1 MYGKKISAA
10 FSALVLLALIF
21 GAGPA
26 LAAPVYVLVTT
37 IPVPPSLEN
46 SVGGAFT
53 TYDIAYFDGT
63 TQLMYLADRSNASVD
78 IFSAKDNTFVGRI
91 GGTGTT
97 PHLFVGI
104 QPQPVNPATVN
115 NDISGPD
122 GVVVA
127 NFGGAKQLWAGD
139 GPSLLKGFDLTL
151 AGSPQLTGTPINTGA
166 VPPTRVDEMAFDP
179 RDHLLL
185 VANNAAD
192 PPFATLVDAQSK
204 SIVSNGKITFDG
216 TNADGHHAPKATNG
230 IEQAVW
236 DPSHGGRFFI
246 SVPQLNG
253 TGPGGVAVID
263 PLTGNVTKVFDF
275 GDPSSP
281 VFLGAG
287 AACSPAG
294 LALGTGGK
302 LMVGCGV
309 ASQSIL
315 LDPNANGGNGSIK
328 TFPQVSGEDM
338 VWFDPTTNRYF
349 LAARLNP
356 GGPGLGIIPVLG
368 IIDGLSET
376 FLQNVRTSPGA
387 HSVAV
392 DPVSGEVF
400 VPFGGSFGAAVNT
413 VCPNGCIAVF
423 GVPEPGSLLLLGA
436 GLIGFGG
443 LAWSRR
449 HRS

>member
-1 MYGKKISAA
+1 MPRKTTWSLL
-10 FSALVLLALIF
+10 LVLLFLMLGL
-21 GAGPA
+21 GAAPGH
-26 LAAPVYVLVTT
+26 AAPVYVLLTT
-37 IPVPPSLEN
+37 IPVPSNPAGN
-46 SVGGAFT
+46 VQGGAFT
-53 TYDIAYFDGT
+53 GYDIAYFDGT

-78 IFSAKDNTFVGRI
+78 IFSAQTNSFVGRV
-91 GGTGTT
+91 GS
-97 PHLFVGI
+97 FVGI

-139 GPSLLKGFDLTL
+139 GPSLLKGFDLTVP
-151 AGSPQLTGTPINTGA
+151 GSPPLGGTPINTGA
-166 VPPTRVDEMAFDP
+166 VPATRVDEMAFDP

-192 PPFATLVDAQSK
+192 PPFATLVDTQTRA
-204 SIVSNGKITFDG
+204 IVTKITFNG
-216 TNADGHHAPKATNG
+216 ANADGHNAPNATNG

-246 SVPQLNG
+246 SIPQLNG
-253 TGPGGVAVID
+253 GGPGGVAMID
-263 PLTGNVTKVFDF
+263 PLTGNVTKLYDF
-275 GDPSSP
+275 ATLSG
-281 VFLGAG
+281 GAVT
-287 AACSPAG
+287 ACSPAG

-356 GGPGLGIIPVLG
+356 GGPVLG
-368 IIDGLSET
+368 IIDGLTET
-376 FLQNVRTSPGA
+376 FLQNVRTTPGD

-400 VPFGGSFGAAVNT
+400 VPFGGSFGTAVNNI
-413 VCPNGCIAVF
+413 CPLGCIGVF

-436 GLIGFGG
+436 GLIGLAG
-443 LAWSRR
+443 LSLRR
-449 HRS
+449 RLR

>member
-1 MYGKKISAA
+1 MPRKTTWSLL
-10 FSALVLLALIF
+10 LVLLFLMPGL
-21 GAGPA
+21 GAAPGH
-26 LAAPVYVLVTT
+26 AAPVYVLLTT
-37 IPVPPSLEN
+37 IPVPSNPAGN
-46 SVGGAFT
+46 VQGGAFT
-53 TYDIAYFDGT
+53 GYDIAYFDGT

-78 IFSAKDNTFVGRI
+78 IFSAQTNSFVGRV
-91 GGTGTT
+91 GS
-97 PHLFVGI
+97 FVGI

-139 GPSLLKGFDLTL
+139 GPSLLKGFDLTVP
-151 AGSPQLTGTPINTGA
+151 GSPPLGGTPINTGA
-166 VPPTRVDEMAFDP
+166 VPATRVDEMAFDP

-192 PPFATLVDAQSK
+192 PPFATLVDTQTRA
-204 SIVSNGKITFDG
+204 IVTKITFNG
-216 TNADGHHAPKATNG
+216 ANADGHNAPNATNG
-230 IEQAVW
+230 IEQSVW

-246 SVPQLNG
+246 SIPELNG
-253 TGPGGVAVID
+253 GGPGGVAMLDIS
-263 PLTGNVTKVFDF
+263 GNVTHVYDF
-275 GDPSSP
+275 GSAG
-281 VFLGAG
+281 LGAF

-294 LALGTGGK
+294 LALGANGK

-315 LDPNANGGNGSIK
+315 LDPNANGGNGSAK
-328 TFPQVSGEDM
+328 AFPQVSGEDM

-356 GGPGLGIIPVLG
+356 GGPVLG
-368 IIDGLSET
+368 IIDGLTET
-376 FLQNVRTSPGA
+376 FLQNVRTTPGD

-400 VPFGGSFGAAVNT
+400 VPFGGSFGAAVNNI
-413 VCPNGCIAVF
+413 CPLGCIGVF
-423 GVPEPGSLLLLGA
+423 GVPEPGSLLLLGV
-436 GLIGFGG
+436 GLIGVGG
-443 LAWSRR
+443 LSLRR
-449 HRS
+449 RLR

>member
-1 MYGKKISAA
+1 MPRKTTWSLL
-10 FSALVLLALIF
+10 LVLLFLMPGL
-21 GAGPA
+21 GAAPGH
-26 LAAPVYVLVTT
+26 AAPVYVLLTT
-37 IPVPPSLEN
+37 IPVPSNPAGN
-46 SVGGAFT
+46 VQGGAFT
-53 TYDIAYFDGT
+53 GYDIAYFDGT

-78 IFSAKDNTFVGRI
+78 IFSAQTNSFVGRV
-91 GGTGTT
+91 GS
-97 PHLFVGI
+97 FVGI

-139 GPSLLKGFDLTL
+139 GPSLLKGFDLTVP
-151 AGSPQLTGTPINTGA
+151 GSPPLGGTPINTGA
-166 VPPTRVDEMAFDP
+166 VPATRVDEMAFDP

-192 PPFATLVDAQSK
+192 PPFATLVDTQTRA
-204 SIVSNGKITFDG
+204 IVTKITFNG
-216 TNADGHHAPKATNG
+216 ANADGHNAPNATNG

-246 SVPQLNG
+246 SIPQLNG
-253 TGPGGVAVID
+253 GGPGGVAMID
-263 PLTGNVTKVFDF
+263 PLTGNVTKLYDF
-275 GDPSSP
+275 ATLSG
-281 VFLGAG
+281 GAVT
-287 AACSPAG
+287 ACSPAG

-356 GGPGLGIIPVLG
+356 GGPVLG
-368 IIDGLSET
+368 IIDGLTET
-376 FLQNVRTSPGA
+376 FLQNVRTTPGD

-400 VPFGGSFGAAVNT
+400 VPFGGSFGAAVNNI
-413 VCPNGCIAVF
+413 CPLGCIGVF
-423 GVPEPGSLLLLGA
+423 GVPEPGSLLLLGV
-436 GLIGFGG
+436 GLIGVGG
-443 LAWSRR
+443 LSLRR
-449 HRS
+449 RFR

>member
-1 MYGKKISAA
+1 MPRKTTWSLL
-10 FSALVLLALIF
+10 LVLLFLMPGL
-21 GAGPA
+21 GAAPGH
-26 LAAPVYVLVTT
+26 AAPVYVLLTT
-37 IPVPPSLEN
+37 IPVPSNPAGN
-46 SVGGAFT
+46 VQVGAFT
-53 TYDIAYFDGT
+53 GYDIAYFDGT

-78 IFSAKDNTFVGRI
+78 IFSAQTNSFVGRV
-91 GGTGTT
+91 GS
-97 PHLFVGI
+97 FVGI

-115 NDISGPD
+115 NDISRPD

-139 GPSLLKGFDLTL
+139 GRSLLKGFDLTVP
-151 AGSPQLTGTPINTGA
+151 GSPPLGGTPINTGA
-166 VPPTRVDEMAFDP
+166 VPATRVDEMAFDP

-192 PPFATLVDAQSK
+192 PPFATLVDTQTRA
-204 SIVSNGKITFDG
+204 IVTKITFNG
-216 TNADGHHAPKATNG
+216 ANADGHNAPNATNG

-246 SVPQLNG
+246 SIPQLNG
-253 TGPGGVAVID
+253 GGPGGVAMLDIS
-263 PLTGNVTKVFDF
+263 GNVTHVYDF
-275 GDPSSP
+275 GSAG
-281 VFLGAG
+281 LGAF

-294 LALGTGGK
+294 LALGANGK

-315 LDPNANGGNGSIK
+315 LDPNANGGNGSTK
-328 TFPQVSGEDM
+328 AFPQVSGEDM

-356 GGPGLGIIPVLG
+356 GGPVLG
-368 IIDGLSET
+368 IIDGLTET
-376 FLQNVRTSPGA
+376 FLQNVRTTPGD

-400 VPFGGSFGAAVNT
+400 VPFGGSFGTAVNNI
-413 VCPNGCIAVF
+413 CPLGCIGVF
-423 GVPEPGSLLLLGA
+423 GVPEPGSLLLLGV
-436 GLIGFGG
+436 GLIGVGG
-443 LAWSRR
+443 LSLRR
-449 HRS
+449 RLR

>member
-1 MYGKKISAA
+1 MPRKTTWSLLLILLFLMPGLGAA
-10 FSALVLLALIF
+10 P
-21 GAGPA
+21 GH
-26 LAAPVYVLVTT
+26 AAPVYVLLTT
-37 IPVPPSLEN
+37 IPVPSNPAGN
-46 SVGGAFT
+46 VQGGAFT
-53 TYDIAYFDGT
+53 GYDIAYFDGT

-78 IFSAKDNTFVGRI
+78 IFSAQTNSFVGRV
-91 GGTGTT
+91 GS
-97 PHLFVGI
+97 FVGI

-139 GPSLLKGFDLTL
+139 GPSLLNGFDLTVP
-151 AGSPQLTGTPINTGA
+151 GSPPLGGTPINTGA
-166 VPPTRVDEMAFDP
+166 VPATRVDEMAFDP

-192 PPFATLVDAQSK
+192 PPFATLVDTQTRA
-204 SIVSNGKITFDG
+204 IVTKITFNG
-216 TNADGHHAPKATNG
+216 ANADGHNAPNATNG

-246 SVPQLNG
+246 SIPQLNG
-253 TGPGGVAVID
+253 GGPGGVAMID
-263 PLTGNVTKVFDF
+263 PLTGNVTKLYDF
-275 GDPSSP
+275 ATLSG
-281 VFLGAG
+281 GAVT
-287 AACSPAG
+287 ACSPAG

-356 GGPGLGIIPVLG
+356 GGPVLG
-368 IIDGLSET
+368 IIDGLTET
-376 FLQNVRTSPGA
+376 FLQNVRTTPGD

-400 VPFGGSFGAAVNT
+400 VPFGGSFGAAVNNI
-413 VCPNGCIAVF
+413 CPLGCIGVF
-423 GVPEPGSLLLLGA
+423 GVPEPGSLLLLGV
-436 GLIGFGG
+436 GLIGVGG
-443 LAWSRR
+443 LSLRR
-449 HRS
+449 RLR

>member
-1 MYGKKISAA
+1 MPRKTTWSLL
-10 FSALVLLALIF
+10 LVLLFLMPGL
-21 GAGPA
+21 GAAPGH
-26 LAAPVYVLVTT
+26 AAPVYVLLTT
-37 IPVPPSLEN
+37 IPVPSNPAGN
-46 SVGGAFT
+46 VQGGAFT
-53 TYDIAYFDGT
+53 GYDIAYFDGT

-78 IFSAKDNTFVGRI
+78 IFSAQTNSFVGRV
-91 GGTGTT
+91 GS
-97 PHLFVGI
+97 FVGI

-139 GPSLLKGFDLTL
+139 GPSLLKGFDLTVP
-151 AGSPQLTGTPINTGA
+151 GSPPLGGTPINTGA
-166 VPPTRVDEMAFDP
+166 VPATRVDEMAFDP

-192 PPFATLVDAQSK
+192 PPFATLVDTQTRA
-204 SIVSNGKITFDG
+204 IVTKITFNG
-216 TNADGHHAPKATNG
+216 ANADGHNAPNATNG

-246 SVPQLNG
+246 SIPQLNG
-253 TGPGGVAVID
+253 GGPGGVAMID
-263 PLTGNVTKVFDF
+263 PLTGNVTKLYDF
-275 GDPSSP
+275 ATLSG
-281 VFLGAG
+281 GAVT
-287 AACSPAG
+287 ACSPAG

-356 GGPGLGIIPVLG
+356 GGPVLG
-368 IIDGLSET
+368 IIDGLTET
-376 FLQNVRTSPGA
+376 FLQNVRTTPGD

-400 VPFGGSFGAAVNT
+400 VPFGGSFGAAVNNI
-413 VCPNGCIAVF
+413 CPLGCIGVF
-423 GVPEPGSLLLLGA
+423 GVPEPGSLLLLGV
-436 GLIGFGG
+436 GLIGVGG
-443 LAWSRR
+443 LSLRR
-449 HRS
+449 RLR

>member
-1 MYGKKISAA
+1 MPRKTTWSLL
-10 FSALVLLALIF
+10 LVLLFLMPGL
-21 GAGPA
+21 GAAPGH
-26 LAAPVYVLVTT
+26 AAPVYVLLTT
-37 IPVPPSLEN
+37 IPVPSNPAGN
-46 SVGGAFT
+46 VQGGAFT
-53 TYDIAYFDGT
+53 GYDIAYFDGT

-78 IFSAKDNTFVGRI
+78 IFSAQTNSFVGRV
-91 GGTGTT
+91 GS
-97 PHLFVGI
+97 FVGI

-139 GPSLLKGFDLTL
+139 GPSLLKGFDLTVP
-151 AGSPQLTGTPINTGA
+151 GSPPLGGTPINTGA
-166 VPPTRVDEMAFDP
+166 VPATRVDEMAFDP

-192 PPFATLVDAQSK
+192 PPFATLVDTQTRA
-204 SIVSNGKITFDG
+204 IVTKITFNG
-216 TNADGHHAPKATNG
+216 ANADGHNAPNATNG

-246 SVPQLNG
+246 SIPQLNG
-253 TGPGGVAVID
+253 GGPGGVAMID
-263 PLTGNVTKVFDF
+263 PLTGNVTKLYDF
-275 GDPSSP
+275 ATLSG
-281 VFLGAG
+281 GAVT
-287 AACSPAG
+287 ACSPAG

-356 GGPGLGIIPVLG
+356 GGPVLG
-368 IIDGLSET
+368 IIDGLTET
-376 FLQNVRTSPGA
+376 FLQNVRTTPGD

-400 VPFGGSFGAAVNT
+400 VPFGGSFGTAVNNI
-413 VCPNGCIAVF
+413 CPLGCIGVF

-436 GLIGFGG
+436 GLIGLAG
-443 LAWSRR
+443 LSLRR
-449 HRS
+449 RLR

>member
-1 MYGKKISAA
+1 MPGKTTWSLL
-10 FSALVLLALIF
+10 LVLLFLMLGL
-21 GAGPA
+21 GAAPGH
-26 LAAPVYVLVTT
+26 AAPVYVLLTT
-37 IPVPPSLEN
+37 IPVPSNPAGN
-46 SVGGAFT
+46 VQGGAFT
-53 TYDIAYFDGT
+53 GYDIAYFDGT

-78 IFSAKDNTFVGRI
+78 IFSAKTNSFVGRV
-91 GGTGTT
+91 GS
-97 PHLFVGI
+97 FVGI

-151 AGSPQLTGTPINTGA
+151 PGSPPLGGTPINTGA
-166 VPPTRVDEMAFDP
+166 VPATRVDEMAFDP
-179 RDHLLL
+179 QHHLLL

-192 PPFATLVDAQSK
+192 PPFATLVDTQTRA
-204 SIVSNGKITFDG
+204 IVTKITFNG
-216 TNADGHHAPKATNG
+216 ANADGHNAPNATNG

-246 SVPQLNG
+246 SIPQLDG
-253 TGPGGVAVID
+253 KGPGGVAMLDIA
-263 PLTGNVTKVFDF
+263 GNVTHVYDF
-275 GDPSSP
+275 GSAA
-281 VFLGAG
+281 LGG
-287 AACSPAG
+287 FAACSPAG

-315 LDPNANGGNGSIK
+315 LDPNANGGNGSTK
-328 TFPQVSGEDM
+328 AFPQVSGEDM

-356 GGPGLGIIPVLG
+356 GGPVLG
-368 IIDGLSET
+368 IIDGLTES
-376 FLQNVRTSPGA
+376 FLQNVRTTPGD

-400 VPFGGSFGAAVNT
+400 VPFGGSFGANVNNI
-413 VCPNGCIAVF
+413 CPLGCIGVF
-423 GVPEPGSLLLLGA
+423 GVPEPGSLLLLGV
-436 GLIGFGG
+436 GLIGVGG
-443 LAWSRR
+443 LSLRR
-449 HRS
+449 RLR

>member
-1 MYGKKISAA
+1 MPRKTTWSLL
-10 FSALVLLALIF
+10 LVLLFLMPGL
-21 GAGPA
+21 GAAPGH
-26 LAAPVYVLVTT
+26 AAPVYVLLTT
-37 IPVPPSLEN
+37 IPVPSNPAGN
-46 SVGGAFT
+46 VQGGAFT
-53 TYDIAYFDGT
+53 GYDIAYFDGT

-78 IFSAKDNTFVGRI
+78 IFSAQTNSFVGRV
-91 GGTGTT
+91 GS
-97 PHLFVGI
+97 FVGI

-139 GPSLLKGFDLTL
+139 GPSLLKGFDLTVP
-151 AGSPQLTGTPINTGA
+151 GSPPLGGTPINTGA
-166 VPPTRVDEMAFDP
+166 VPATRVDEMAFDP

-192 PPFATLVDAQSK
+192 PPFATLVDTQTRA
-204 SIVSNGKITFDG
+204 IVTKITFNG
-216 TNADGHHAPKATNG
+216 ANADGHNAPNATNG

-246 SVPQLNG
+246 SIPQLNG
-253 TGPGGVAVID
+253 GGPGGVAMLDIS
-263 PLTGNVTKVFDF
+263 GNVTHVYDF
-275 GDPSSP
+275 GSAG
-281 VFLGAG
+281 LGAF

-294 LALGTGGK
+294 LALGANGK

-315 LDPNANGGNGSIK
+315 LDPNANGGNGSTK
-328 TFPQVSGEDM
+328 AFPQVSGEDM

-356 GGPGLGIIPVLG
+356 GGPVLG
-368 IIDGLSET
+368 IIDGLTET
-376 FLQNVRTSPGA
+376 FLQNVRTTPGD

-400 VPFGGSFGAAVNT
+400 VPFGGSFGAAVNNI
-413 VCPNGCIAVF
+413 CPLGCIGVF
-423 GVPEPGSLLLLGA
+423 GVPEPGSLLLLGV
-436 GLIGFGG
+436 GLIGVGG
-443 LAWSRR
+443 LSLRR
-449 HRS
+449 RLR

>member
-1 MYGKKISAA
+1 MPGKTTWSLL
-10 FSALVLLALIF
+10 LVLLFLMP
-21 GAGPA
+21 GLG
-26 LAAPVYVLVTT
+26 AAPGHAAPAYVLLTT
-37 IPVPPSLEN
+37 IPVPPN
-46 SVGGAFT
+46 PAGNVQGGAFT
-53 TYDIAYFDGT
+53 GYDIAYFDGT

-78 IFSAKDNTFVGRI
+78 IFSAQTNSFVGRV
-91 GGTGTT
+91 GS
-97 PHLFVGI
+97 FVGI

-139 GPSLLKGFDLTL
+139 GPSLLKGFDLTKP
-151 AGSPQLTGTPINTGA
+151 GSPPLGIPINTGA

-185 VANNAAD
+185 VANNAAN
-192 PPFATLVDAQSK
+192 PPFATLVDTSTQA
-204 SIVSNGKITFDG
+204 IVAKITFDG
-216 TNADGHHAPKATNG
+216 KDVAHGGDGHGAPSATNG
-230 IEQAVW
+230 IEQSVW

-246 SVPQLNG
+246 SIPELNG
-253 TGPGGVAVID
+253 GGPGGVAMLDIS
-263 PLTGNVTKVFDF
+263 GNVTHVYDF
-275 GDPSSP
+275 GSAG
-281 VFLGAG
+281 LGAF

-294 LALGTGGK
+294 LALGANGK

-315 LDPNANGGNGSIK
+315 LDPNANGGNGSTK
-328 TFPQVSGEDM
+328 AFPQVSGEDM

-356 GGPGLGIIPVLG
+356 GGPVLG
-368 IIDGLSET
+368 IIDGSTET
-376 FLQNVRTSPGA
+376 FLQNVRTTPGD

-400 VPFGGSFGAAVNT
+400 VPFGGSFGTAVNNI
-413 VCPNGCIAVF
+413 CPLGCIGVF
-423 GVPEPGSLLLLGA
+423 GVPEPGSLLLLGV
-436 GLIGFGG
+436 GLIGVAG
-443 LAWSRR
+443 LSLRR
-449 HRS
+449 RIR

>member
-1 MYGKKISAA
+1 MYGKKISVA
-10 FSALVLLALIF
+10 FPTLVFIALIF
-21 GAGPA
+21 GSGPA
-26 LAAPVYVLVTT
+26 LAGPTYVLLTT
-37 IPVPPSLEN
+37 IPVPRSAEN
-46 SVGGAFT
+46 SVGGSFT
-53 TYDIAYFDGT
+53 TYDIAFFDGT

-91 GGTGTT
+91 GGSGTM

-104 QPQPVNPATVN
+104 QPQPVNPAAVN

-127 NFGGAKQLWAGD
+127 NFGGSKQLWAGD
-139 GPSLLKGFDLTL
+139 GPSLLKGFDLTQP
-151 AGSPQLTGTPINTGA
+151 GSPQLAGTPINTGA

-192 PPFATLVDAQSK
+192 PPFATLVDTSTKA
-204 SIVSNGKITFDG
+204 IVTKITFDG
-216 TNADGHHAPKATNG
+216 KTVAQGGDGHGAPNATNG

-246 SVPQLNG
+246 SIPQLNG
-253 TGPGGVAVID
+253 SGPGGVAMID
-263 PLTGNVTKVFDF
+263 PVTGNVTKVYDLAALS
-275 GDPSSP
+275 GGS
-281 VFLGAG
+281 VT
-287 AACSPAG
+287 ACSPAG

-338 VWFDPTTNRYF
+338 VWFDPTSQRYF

-356 GGPGLGIIPVLG
+356 GGPVLG
-368 IIDGLSET
+368 VIDGLTET
-376 FLQNVRTSPGA
+376 FLQNIRTTPGD

-400 VPFGGSFGAAVNT
+400 VPFGGSFGSAVNT
-413 VCPNGCIAVF
+413 VCPSGCIAVF
-423 GVPEPGSLLLLGA
+423 VTPEPGSLLLLGA
-436 GLIGFGG
+436 GLIAVGS
-443 LAWSRR
+443 LSWRRRR
-449 HRS
+449 H